1 LLSLRMEPPVNSRPI
16 PSEAEG
22 PPLSGAEGP
31 VLSGV
36 EGWRGRLH
44 QTIYESNTVGGR
56 IFDISLLA
64 LILLS
69 ILVVILDSM
78 KEWKQQ
84 YGDLFNILEWTFTII
99 FTIEYILRLISIRQ
113 PLRYVFSF
121 LGMIDLL
128 AIIPSYL
135 SIFLA
140 GTESLLVFRALRL
153 LRVFRIF
160 KLARFISEMR
170 FLGIA
175 MKGSIRKISIFM
187 LIVLMLVIILG
198 SIMYL
203 VERGQNGFTSIPE
216 SIYWAIVTI
225 TTVGYGDITPA
236 TTAGKFVASLI
247 MLIGYG
253 IIAVP
258 TGIIT
263 TEMALAA
270 RQKDHAHEVCPRCG
284 KEGHDA
290 DAKFCKNCGEKL

>member
-1 LLSLRMEPPVNSRPI
+1 MENR
-16 PSEAEG
+16 AQKAG
-22 PPLSGAEGP
+22 T
-31 VLSGV
+31 
-36 EGWRGRLH
+36 WRDRLH
-44 QTIYESNTVGGR
+44 ETIYESNTVAGKL
-56 IFDISLLA
+56 FDVSLLA

-78 KEWKQQ
+78 QSWRTQ
-84 YGDLFNILEWTFTII
+84 YGALFNVLEWTFTVL
-99 FTIEYILRLISIRQ
+99 FTVEYILRLISIKN

-121 LGMIDLL
+121 LGIIDLL

-140 GTESLLVFRALRL
+140 GAQSLLVFRALRL

-160 KLARFISEMR
+160 KLSRFISEMR
-170 FLGIA
+170 FLGTA
-175 MKGSIRKISIFM
+175 MKGSLRKISIFM

-203 VERGQNGFTSIPE
+203 AEKGQNGFSSIPE

-236 TTAGKFVASLI
+236 TTVGKFVASLI

-258 TGIIT
+258 TGIVT
-263 TEMALAA
+263 TEMAIAA
-270 RQKDHAHEVCPRCG
+270 RNREQNHEVCPRCG
-284 KEGHDA
+284 KEGHDE
-290 DAKFCKNCGEKL
+290 DARFCKNCGEKL